1 MKSCDNLKKL
11 IFRCCPFPGM
21 AKLEGAW
28 AQSAELAADDAAVSD
43 QSEAIDLAAALIK
56 LSRLVRVEAAPFH
69 VMNLVA
75 GSLSLRVARLLAWDE
90 SSKSRRVRIRT
101 WFVLPFAVA
110 VSLLVTIAYSPVLGL
125 TREVTEW
132 LVR

>member
-1 MKSCDNLKKL
+1 
-11 IFRCCPFPGM
+11 M
-21 AKLEGAW
+21 AKLESAW
-28 AQSAELAADDAAVSD
+28 SQSAELAADDAAVSD

-56 LSRLVRVEAAPFH
+56 LSRLVPVEGAPVH
-69 VMNLVA
+69 TMNFVA
-75 GSLSLRVARLLAWDE
+75 GSLSLRVARLLTWDE

-110 VSLLVTIAYSPVLGL
+110 GSLLVTIAYSPVLGV
-125 TREVTEW
+125 TRELTAW